1 MLKELCLFGAGCAA
15 GAAVMYYGSETVK
28 NNIQEAQASMN
39 QIMGMTDELGQM
51 VAQYNAELEQSG
63 QVAANYQPQNV
74 QQQYVQQPI
83 QQPAP
88 IY

>member
-1 MLKELCLFGAGCAA
+1 MLKELCLFGAAAAA

-28 NNIQEAQASMN
+28 NNVNETQAAMT
-39 QIMGMTDELGQM
+39 QIMGMTDELGRM

-63 QVAANYQPQNV
+63 QVAANYQQQNV

-83 QQPAP
+83 QQPAS

>member
-1 MLKELCLFGAGCAA
+1 MLKELCLFGAGAAA

-28 NNIQEAQASMN
+28 NNVNETQAAMH
-39 QIMGMTDELGQM
+39 QIMGMTDELGRM

-63 QVAANYQPQNV
+63 QVSANYQQQNV

-83 QQPAP
+83 QQPAS